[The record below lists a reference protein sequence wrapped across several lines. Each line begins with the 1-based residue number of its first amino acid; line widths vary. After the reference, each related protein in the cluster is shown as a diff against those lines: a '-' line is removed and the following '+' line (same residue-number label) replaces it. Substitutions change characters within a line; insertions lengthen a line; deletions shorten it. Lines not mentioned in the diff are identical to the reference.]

1 MSTTYYTTKS
11 GYERTGAGQSEAAIH
26 QLLVIAEG
34 ADPHKVFSDGDYN
47 VHHKNHIPWDNRP
60 ENVELL
66 TKAEHNSEH
75 WDPDMLMGDH
85 IPESLCSKIRSDYR
99 GDATITDLVEVTGR
113 TKSAVHKHLRGA
125 CSHCDDDITLG
136 RKGPRD
142 GPWKDKE
149 IFRDLYCEKGLN
161 LREVGERLGC
171 SQACAS
177 IWKRKHGF

>member
-1 MSTTYYTTKS
+1 MSTLYYTSKS
-11 GYERTGAGQSEAAIH
+11 GYERTSSGEKDTTIH
-26 QLLVIAEG
+26 QLTVIAEG
-34 ADPHKVFSDGDYN
+34 ADPYKVFSGGDYN

-85 IPESLCSKIRSDYR
+85 VPRQLCTEIRERYQN
-99 GDATITDLVEVTGR
+99 DATITDLIEDTGR
-113 TKSAVHKHLRGA
+113 TKAAVHAHLKGD
-125 CSHCDDDITLG
+125 CSHYDEDITPG

-149 IFRDLYCEKGLN
+149 VFEELYCEKGMILQ
-161 LREVGERLGC
+161 EVANELGC
-171 SQACAS
+171 SLSNAS
-177 IWKRKHGF
+177 IWKRKHGL